1 MQKSSSKNVCE
12 NDVKI
17 IKKYVKMG
25 AEIVEKSIKNHLR
38 NHYGNLLVKILK
50 KVRPRRPQE
59 RQKAIVAQGPR
70 AQGAGKR

>member
-17 IKKYVKMG
+17 VNIYVKME
-25 AEIVEKSIKNHLR
+25 AEIVEKSVKNRLR
-38 NHYGNLLVKILK
+38 NHCGNLLVKMLK

-59 RQKAIVAQGPR
+59 RQKAIRPQGS
-70 AQGAGKR
+70 

>member
-17 IKKYVKMG
+17 IKNYVKMG
-25 AEIVEKSIKNHLR
+25 VEIVEKSIKNHLR
-38 NHYGNLLVKILK
+38 NHYGNLLVEMLK

-59 RQKAIVAQGPR
+59 RQQAMVAEGPR

>member
-17 IKKYVKMG
+17 IKHYVKMG
-25 AEIVEKSIKNHLR
+25 AEIVAKSIKNHSR
-38 NHYGNLLVKILK
+38 NHYGNLLVQMLK

-59 RQKAIVAQGPR
+59 RQKAMFAQGPR
-70 AQGAGKR
+70 AQGASKR

>member
-1 MQKSSSKNVCE
+1 MNKSSSKNVCE

-25 AEIVEKSIKNHLR
+25 AEIVEKSLKNHLR
-38 NHYGNLLVKILK
+38 NHYGNLLVKMLK

-59 RQKAIVAQGPR
+59 RQKAMVAQGPR